1 MRYMSTRSSI
11 INRCNSD
18 GKLHLI
24 MTEKERPCPEAELCE
39 LLDNNGELCSR
50 YFIELSTIED
60 IDRLGSKYDVDVL
73 VSRNTMFD
81 DYIALIFYDE
91 EIDPDTMM
99 N

>member
-1 MRYMSTRSSI
+1 MRYIITRSSI
-11 INRCNSD
+11 INSCNIE

-24 MTEKERPCPEAELCE
+24 MTENERPCTEAELFE

-73 VSRNTMFD
+73 VSRNTMFN
-81 DYIALIFYDE
+81 DYIALILYDE
-91 EIDPDTMM
+91 EIDPDIIRD
-99 N
+99 